1 MRNKKYV
8 RQSIFLGLIISG
20 LILSFLP
27 PLNGAT
33 KHIYKISIETVLEE
47 GVTDGMIDRGLVPY
61 VERVLKE
68 AEWADAVILEI
79 NTHGGRVDSAVKILD
94 DVRNANVRTIAFIRR
109 AISAGALIALA
120 TDDIVMTPGATIG
133 AATPI
138 QAAPGGEA
146 QPVTEKYTSYVRAEF
161 RGAASAKDRRPD
173 IAEAMVDA
181 TLSIQNPAF
190 QLTADSL
197 EALDKEL
204 NEELDKDEELDA
216 DSRQEISQTIRDG
229 LEELEGENFSDKD
242 SFLDAVEERIGAE
255 YLRRYKDLILKH
267 AKSWIVADGKLL
279 TLTTDE
285 ALEPGIR
292 IADYEAG
299 SLTEMLK
306 TVATRI
312 VLTNDS
318 FRELEAEGV
327 PVAITYKLR
336 DLEDEIFTRK
346 TQFLNAV
353 EETVKLSQFGQ
364 YQATIWKYAE
374 KEFGFAEVLPGDIVT
389 VELNWAEQ
397 LVRFITSPT
406 ISGMLMTFGFLGLF
420 FEFRTPGFGVFGT
433 ISIVCLGL
441 FFWGHVLVR
450 LAGWEEL
457 LLFVA
462 GLILLAIEIFV
473 IPGFGVVGITGIVA
487 IVASLTLATMGQWEL
502 ITIPDISGAL
512 TRITLALVFSII
524 VTIVLA
530 RYLPRTS
537 FGKHLI
543 LTDSQEHED
552 GYIAQFQ
559 DQSPLLGLTGT
570 TLTPIHPSGTMEI
583 RDKRYDVVSEGEF
596 IDKHATVKVIDVEGV
611 RIVVRQIDKM

>member
-473 IPGFGVVGITGIVA
+473 IPGFGVVGITGIIA

>member
-1 MRNKKYV
+1 MYNKKSV
-8 RQSIFLGLIISG
+8 RQSIFFGLIISG

-27 PLNGAT
+27 PLKGAT
-33 KHIYKISIETVLEE
+33 KQIYKISIETVLEE

-61 VERVLKE
+61 VQRVLNE

-94 DVRNANVRTIAFIRR
+94 DVRNSNVRTIAFIHR

-138 QAAPGGEA
+138 QAAPGGEV

-190 QLTADSL
+190 QLTSDAL
-197 EALDKEL
+197 EALSEELDK
-204 NEELDKDEELDA
+204 ELDKDEELDA
-216 DSRQEISQTIRDG
+216 DARQEIHQTIMNG
-229 LEELEGENFSDKD
+229 LEELEGEKISDKGD
-242 SFLDAVEERIGAE
+242 FLDAVEEQIGAE
-255 YLRRYKDLILKH
+255 HLRAYKDLILKH
-267 AKSWIVADGKLL
+267 AKSWIVAEGKLL

-285 ALEPGIR
+285 ALESGIR

-299 SLTEMLK
+299 NLKEMLQS
-306 TVATRI
+306 VATRI
-312 VLTNDS
+312 VLTSDS
-318 FRELEAEGV
+318 FRELEAAGV
-327 PVAITYKLR
+327 PVATISKLR
-336 DLEDEIFTRK
+336 DLEDEVFTRK

-353 EETVKLSQFGQ
+353 EKEIKLSKLAR
-364 YQATIWKYAE
+364 YQAIMWKSAE
-374 KEFGFAEVLPGDIVT
+374 KEFGFAEISPAQIVT
-389 VELNWAEQ
+389 IELNWAEE
-397 LVRFITSPT
+397 LVRFLTSPT

-433 ISIVCLGL
+433 IGIVCLGL
-441 FFWGHVLVR
+441 FFWGHVLIQ

-462 GLILLAIEIFV
+462 GLILLAVEIFV
-473 IPGFGVVGITGIVA
+473 IPGFGVVGFSGIIA
-487 IVASLTLATMGQWEL
+487 ILASLALATMGQWEL

-512 TRITLALVFSII
+512 TRITVALLLSII
-524 VTIVLA
+524 VAIVLA
-530 RYLPRTS
+530 RYLPKTS

-543 LTDSQEHED
+543 LSDSQEHED
-552 GYIAQFQ
+552 GYIAQMQ
-559 DQSPLLGLTGT
+559 DTSPLLGLTGK
-570 TLTPIHPSGTMEI
+570 TLTPVHPSGTMVI
-583 RDKRYDVVSEGEF
+583 REKRYDVVSEGEF
-596 IDKHATVKVIDVEGV
+596 IDKNTVVKVIDVEGV
-611 RIVVRQIDKM
+611 RIVVRQVDEM